1 MRISRIVY
9 RLSSLNPVIEF
20 LSILAWMLFCP
31 KSGSKE
37 SAYIYFL
44 VTAVLLVLWSIRNI
58 VFLKNIALSCFS
70 SFLAVF
76 NLVLIVSIFFSV
88 YHFSSIYFYADIL
101 LVSFYFI
108 LFFYDKSKKDEYF
121 HYLAY
126 LLSLFSLL
134 NIVHYILLGIDKPG
148 PFFTNPI
155 LQGIAC
161 GAGVLIT
168 LYYILKKFDWIFL
181 ILLLVNSGGV
191 FVSRSKAA
199 FIGVILF
206 ALLLVILQNKKLI
219 VIPAILAVLTFI
231 IPNPIKDAFYFS
243 IKKDPYAYDRVH
255 IWQAAIDIFK
265 DHPLT
270 GVGPENF
277 AEVSKKYN
285 FKQTRGPANYFKVPR
300 QTHNDYL
307 KLLAETGLPG
317 LLMLALL
324 LFFIFRKIFS
334 SSLFDITR
342 ILLLYLLFQAFFF
355 NIIFHVFFLFLFIFL
370 AKILFEQEPFFRTF
384 HFHAKFIS
392 IFSLLFVFT
401 ICYLFPLL
409 SNMSIEKAKKKQG
422 PVETFNLLK
431 KAAYLNPLNIEPFY
445 LEAFYFMNYF
455 KQTADLEYFGLSL
468 ESIKE
473 AQRLNRHFTPAYI
486 LESDLYYSLFDR
498 FKSGYVS
505 VDEIVSPISRAEKF
519 APYDPFI
526 KLRKAEV
533 YLQFGRKEGAKKAAL
548 SALEVEPEFISA
560 LYFLQRNFN
569 YFKDESI
576 FQAKFKQ
583 IKEKI
588 KRVSRVPGSYL
599 YELYKIPEELK

>member
-9 RLSSLNPVIEF
+9 RLSSLNPLIEF
-20 LSILAWMLFCP
+20 LSILAWMLFFP

-44 VTAVLLVLWSIRNI
+44 VAAILIILWSIRNI
-58 VFLKNIALSCFS
+58 IFLKNIALSCFS
-70 SFLAVF
+70 NFLAVF

-101 LVSFYFI
+101 AISFYTV

-121 HYLAY
+121 NYLAY

-134 NIVHYILLGIDKPG
+134 NIVYYCMFGSDKPG
-148 PFFTNPI
+148 LFFSNPI

-161 GAGVLIT
+161 GIGVLIT
-168 LYYILKKFDWIFL
+168 LYYILKKFDWILL

-199 FIGVILF
+199 FIGVVLF
-206 ALLLVILQNKKLI
+206 ALLLVILHNKKLI
-219 VIPAILAVLTFI
+219 VIPAFLAILTFI

-243 IKKDPYAYDRVH
+243 IKKDPYAYDRIH
-255 IWQAAIDIFK
+255 IWQAAVDIFK
-265 DHPLT
+265 DHPST

-285 FKQTRGPANYFKVPR
+285 FKQTKGPANYFKVPR

-317 LLMLALL
+317 LLILAVL
-324 LFFIFRKIFS
+324 LFYIFRKIFS
-334 SSLFDITR
+334 SSLFDITK

-355 NIIFHVFFLFLFIFL
+355 NILFHLFFLFLFIFL
-370 AKILFEQEPFFRTF
+370 AKILFEQELFFKSF
-384 HFHAKFIS
+384 HLPAKFIS
-392 IFSLLFVFT
+392 IFSLLFLFA
-401 ICYLFPLL
+401 ICYLLPLL
-409 SNMSIEKAKKKQG
+409 SNMSIEKAKKSDH
-422 PVETFNLLK
+422 PVETINLLK
-431 KAAYLNPLNIEPFY
+431 KAAYLNPLNIEPLY
-445 LEAFYFMNYF
+445 LEAYYSMNYF
-455 KQTADLEYFGLSL
+455 KQTADLEYFGRSL
-468 ESIKE
+468 ESIKK

-486 LESDLYYSLFDR
+486 LESDIYYSLFDR

-505 VDEIVSPISRAEKF
+505 VEEIVSPITKAEKF

-526 KLRKAEV
+526 KLHKAEV
-533 YLQFGRKEGAKKAAL
+533 FLQFGRKEAAKKAAF
-548 SALEVEPEFISA
+548 SALEVEPDFISA

-576 FQAKFKQ
+576 FQAKLKQ

-588 KRVSRVPGSYL
+588 KRVSRAPGTYL
-599 YELYKIPEELK
+599 YELYKIPGELK